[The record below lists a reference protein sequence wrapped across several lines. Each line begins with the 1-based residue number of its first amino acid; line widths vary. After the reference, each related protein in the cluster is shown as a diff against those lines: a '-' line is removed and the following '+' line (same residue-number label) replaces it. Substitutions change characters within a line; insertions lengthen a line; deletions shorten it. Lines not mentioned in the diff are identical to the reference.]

1 MRFWPSRL
9 RRGPKKKNGRDRA
22 WNRFVHQELTG
33 YSPIMTGNRVL
44 GFFLLATLIL
54 IPLGA
59 AILAASLGVVEYK
72 ARYDNLGALNG
83 TSKADQQSVLW
94 NNQDVGVVQSVNITT
109 TKHMKAPVYVYYELQ
124 SFYQNHKRYVRSLV
138 SAQLGGKNKAPN
150 TLGTCAPQ
158 QYVNDMENAVDP
170 STNVA
175 LNNSAAVDPC
185 GLMPYSYFNDSY
197 AMSQQQPGGALT
209 VVDMDETNI
218 AWASDKN
225 SLYGHY
231 KPTNFNEIPQYR
243 GGGTINSSYLYVNDD
258 EHFLVWMRPGAAR
271 TVRKLYA
278 RINSDIPAGTTI
290 YATVNNRYNTYNF
303 GGRKLIVLSTHSWV
317 GGHNNALGGIMLTIG
332 GLAFLT
338 AIIFFCSYHLNK
350 HRRPYADASRLSWNR
365 TNLVK

>member
-9 RRGPKKKNGRDRA
+9 RRGSTKKRGRDTA
-22 WNRFVHQELTG
+22 WQRFVHQELSG

-59 AILAASLGVVEYK
+59 AILAASLSVVEYK
-72 ARYDNLGALNG
+72 GRYDNLGALNS

-94 NNQDVGVVQSVNITT
+94 SNQDDGVVQSVTITT

-138 SAQLGGKNKAPN
+138 SSQLGGKNKAPS
-150 TLGTCAPQ
+150 TLGQCAPQ
-158 QYVNDMENAVDP
+158 QYVDGTANTVDP
-170 STNVA
+170 TTGDVLTDN
-175 LNNSAAVDPC
+175 AAVDPC

-197 AMSQQQPGGALT
+197 VMSQQQPGGDLT
-209 VVDMDETNI
+209 AIDLDETNI

-231 KPTNFNEIPQYR
+231 RPTNFNLIAQYR
-243 GGGTINSSYLYVNDD
+243 GGGTINSTNGYVNDD

-278 RINSDIPAGTTI
+278 RINSDIPAGTVI

-303 GGRKLIVLSTHSWV
+303 GGRKTIVISTHSWV
-317 GGHNNALGGIMLTIG
+317 GGHNNALGGIMLAIG

-338 AIIFFCSYHLNK
+338 AMIFFCSYHLNK
-350 HRRPYADASRLSWNR
+350 HRRAFADPTRLSWNR